1 MKHQQGYIKTLGSAN
16 IFHQCWLP
24 EEPPKAI
31 LLVVHGLAE
40 HSGRYMNLVNY
51 FLPKGY
57 AVYAL
62 DHLGHG
68 KSDGQ
73 RVYVEK
79 FQDYVAT
86 VKTFVNRVKE
96 EQPDTPLFMIGH
108 SMGGLIAAAFLMD
121 YQRDLSGAVLSSP
134 GIKVPDSLS
143 QALIFAGKIL
153 SIFMP
158 RTGVSQLDARGI
170 SRDPAVVEA
179 FVNDPLVYKGKVTA
193 RLGGEMLK
201 TMNQVI
207 KQATAITLPL
217 LIAQAGNDTL
227 VDPLGAQLLHDR
239 VGSKDKTLKI
249 YKGLFHEIFNEPE
262 HLQVLEDVHLW
273 LKDHLP
279 QP

>member
-1 MKHQQGYIKTLGSAN
+1 MKHQQGYFKTKGSAN
-16 IFHQCWLP
+16 IYHQCWLP
-24 EEPPKAI
+24 EEPPKAT

-57 AVYAL
+57 AVYGL

-73 RVYVEK
+73 RVYVER

-86 VKTFVNRVKE
+86 VKTFVNQVKE

-108 SMGGLIAAAFLMD
+108 SMGGLIAAAFLLD
-121 YQRDLSGAVLSSP
+121 FQRDLSGAVLSSP
-134 GIKVPDSLS
+134 GIKVSDSLS

-158 RTGVSQLDARGI
+158 RTGVSQVDAQGI
-170 SRDPAVVEA
+170 SRDPDIIKA
-179 FVNDPLVYKGKVTA
+179 FLNDPLVYKGKVTA

-201 TMNQVI
+201 TMNQVL
-207 KQATAITLPL
+207 KQAASITLPL
-217 LIAQAGNDTL
+217 LLAQAGNDTL

-239 VGSKDKTLKI
+239 VGSKDKTLKM
-249 YKGLFHEIFNEPE
+249 YEGLFHEIFNEPE
-262 HLQVLEDVHLW
+262 HPQVLKDVHLW
-273 LKDHLP
+273 LQAHLP